1 MDPKQND
8 PDTCAIRALNTKIAK
23 DDRVD
28 INMLFVGDGL
38 TLAIKK

>member
-1 MDPKQND
+1 MDPEQND
-8 PDTCAIRALNTKIAK
+8 PITSAIRALNTKIAK